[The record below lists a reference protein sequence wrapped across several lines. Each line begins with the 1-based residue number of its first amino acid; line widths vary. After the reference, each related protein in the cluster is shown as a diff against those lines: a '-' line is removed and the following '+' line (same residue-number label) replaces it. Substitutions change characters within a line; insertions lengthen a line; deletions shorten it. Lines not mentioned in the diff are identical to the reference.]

1 MHSYICTYVMKI
13 YSTTQFKL
21 DIQMYALVQLL
32 KKFVTKLVSFLPVH
46 DLWHA
51 FNPSDEP
58 YTREVCLGEVYFT
71 CEQSRYV

>member
-1 MHSYICTYVMKI
+1 MKI
-13 YSTTQFKL
+13 YSTIQFKL
-21 DIQMYALVQLL
+21 DIHMHTPVQLL
-32 KKFVTKLVSFLPVH
+32 KKFVTELTSFSPVY